1 MMTAGN
7 FHIQL
12 MTPGSGATTV
22 IAGWAVKHTLR
33 NTGDDK
39 VTRSCTKLVNVW
51 QERKIF
57 GSRSLEGWLDGGGG
71 DDAAAAAAAAGGGGG
86 GGSGGGG
93 SGGGGGGGGSGGG
106 GSGGGVGGGG
116 CSEGGGGGGARQPP
130 KPAVAR
136 RREERLAEVPAAL
149 TGQNAALAKSLEA
162 AEAAAAKLAK
172 AEELCAAD
180 LRPEVGLYKLNA
192 ADP

>member
-1 MMTAGN
+1 MTAGN

-106 GSGGGVGGGG
+106 
-116 CSEGGGGGGARQPP
+116 ARQPP